1 MCSFC
6 WGISYNHT
14 MEYFY
19 TRGEVAQSLEFA
31 DWIPRLI
38 CSGGDVLQSWP
49 CYILIVDAPPSSLHP
64 PPFSLHPTPSSL
76 LRRSEHLY
84 DIILLSYYHSE
95 PLSLSPSG
103 LSLMSY
109 IHLRLSNFTA
119 STQPASQFMIG
130 ILSNR
135 AGNDFTQHLLS
146 LWRVVKDI
154 LHYKYSNCA
163 LSEVH

>member
-38 CSGGDVLQSWP
+38 CSGWDVLQSWP
-49 CYILIVDAPPSSLHP
+49 CYILIVDAPPYTLQP
-64 PPFSLHPTPSSL
+64 PPYNHPACWEDLNICMISLYYRIIMASL
-76 LRRSEHLY
+76 L
-84 DIILLSYYHSE
+84 IT
-95 PLSLSPSG
+95 SG

-135 AGNDFTQHLLS
+135 AGNDFTQYLLS
-146 LWRVVKDI
+146 HRRVVKNI